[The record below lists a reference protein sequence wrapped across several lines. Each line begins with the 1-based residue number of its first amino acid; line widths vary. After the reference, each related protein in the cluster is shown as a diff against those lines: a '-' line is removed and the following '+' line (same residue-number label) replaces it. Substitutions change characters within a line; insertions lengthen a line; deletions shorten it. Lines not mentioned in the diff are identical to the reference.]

1 MPCVGKDMLE
11 LLHPNIILLYYK
23 INIHHEMCM
32 FLEHINIIYTFIY
45 ESIIFLLLGK

>member
-1 MPCVGKDMLE
+1 MLE

-23 INIHHEMCM
+23 INIRHKMYM
-32 FLEHINIIYTFIY
+32 FLEHINFIYAFIY